1 MGTGTVFCCHSDKN
15 IFGELLDYFE
25 IQNGYFQA
33 KNYHFKAFLI
43 QERQEGN
50 KRHSK
55 MDENKFTS
63 TVYCCHSDKN
73 IFGDILGH
81 FKAFLIKERQEGKEG
96 YSKMD

>member
-1 MGTGTVFCCHSDKN
+1 MDK
-15 IFGELLDYFE
+15 
-25 IQNGYFQA
+25 
-33 KNYHFKAFLI
+33 
-43 QERQEGN
+43 
-50 KRHSK
+50 
-55 MDENKFTS
+55 NKFTS